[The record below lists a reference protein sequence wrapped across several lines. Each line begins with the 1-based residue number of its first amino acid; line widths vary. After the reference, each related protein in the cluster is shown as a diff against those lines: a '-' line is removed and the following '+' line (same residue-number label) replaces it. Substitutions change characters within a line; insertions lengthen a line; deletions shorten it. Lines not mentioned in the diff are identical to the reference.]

1 VAFLLVLVSVLLVIL
16 WLVGAPLYAVHRRRR
31 IRDRP
36 FPAAWR
42 AILRRRVPYYRFL
55 PSPLQAKLKGL
66 VQVFIAEKDFIG
78 CDGVAVDDEMRV
90 TIAAQACLLLLNRP
104 GAPFPKLRQI
114 LIYPGAFLVE
124 RLRLEPS
131 GVLQD
136 QRSALSG
143 ESWAQGQVVL
153 SWADT
158 VEGASAPA
166 DGRNVVLHE
175 FAHQL
180 DQEKGFANGA
190 PHLGSREAY
199 RRWSQVM
206 AGEFA
211 RLQAEAFHQAPTLL
225 NFYGASDPAEFFAV
239 ATEAFFEQPRELALE
254 RPALYAEL
262 ANYYRVDPAGWVS

>member
-1 VAFLLVLVSVLLVIL
+1 MFVKPS
-16 WLVGAPLYAVHRRRR
+16 GM
-31 IRDRP
+31 
-36 FPAAWR
+36 
-42 AILRRRVPYYRFL
+42 PYYRFL

-78 CDGVAVDDEMRV
+78 CDGLQVDDDMRV

-104 GAPFPKLRQI
+104 GTPFPKLRQV
-114 LIYPGAFLVE
+114 LVYPGAFVVE

-136 QRSALSG
+136 QRAALSG

-158 VEGASAPA
+158 VEGAAVPA

-206 AGEFA
+206 ASEFA
-211 RLQAEAFHQAPTLL
+211 RLQAEAFHQVPTLL
-225 NFYGASDPAEFFAV
+225 NF
-239 ATEAFFEQPRELALE
+239 
-254 RPALYAEL
+254 
-262 ANYYRVDPAGWVS
+262 